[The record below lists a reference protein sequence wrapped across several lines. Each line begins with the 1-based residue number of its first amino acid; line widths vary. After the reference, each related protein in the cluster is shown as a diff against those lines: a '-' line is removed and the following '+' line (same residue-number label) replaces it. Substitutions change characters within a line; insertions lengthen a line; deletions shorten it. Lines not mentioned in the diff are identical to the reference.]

1 MTPRTIAFVSD
12 AVYPYNK
19 GGKETRLFEI
29 TTRLADR
36 GHDVHIYCMKWWPGK
51 ADRIENGVH
60 LHGICPYISL
70 YKGKIRSIKQGVL
83 FGLSCF
89 KLLFASFDSIDV
101 DHMPFFPLYSVRIV
115 CWLKGKKMNATW
127 HEVWGTEY
135 WKTYVGLYKGM
146 LAGLIESVSVKLPDT
161 ICAVSELTATRLK
174 KQLGYSNKLVVI
186 PNGIDLRGIT
196 SAKKSTQKSDII
208 FAGRLLAHKNV
219 DVLLEAIAELK
230 QTLPNIRAI
239 IVGEGPEK
247 TKLQKQVKTLHIE
260 KNVIFLPF
268 KDDIKDLY
276 GLIKASKV
284 FVLPSTRE
292 GFGLVVLEANAC
304 GIPVITIDHPDN
316 AAKDLIDGGN
326 GKVVKLNAENI
337 SQNIL
342 DQLSKSKFKQPK
354 KIFDFDWN
362 VLISKFEQVYH

>member
-1 MTPRTIAFVSD
+1 MTPRKIAFVSD
-12 AVYPYNK
+12 AIYPYNK

-29 TTRLADR
+29 TTRLAKN
-36 GHDVHIYCMKWWPGK
+36 GHDVHIYCMQWWQGK
-51 ADRIENGVH
+51 SDRIEHGVH
-60 LHGICPYISL
+60 LHGICPYIPL
-70 YKGKIRSIKQGVL
+70 YDGTRRSIKQGVL

-89 KLLFASFDSIDV
+89 KLLFTSFDVVDV

-135 WKTYVGLYKGM
+135 WKTYVGSYKGV
-146 LAGLIESVSVKLPDT
+146 LAGLIESISVKLPDT
-161 ICAVSELTATRLK
+161 ICAVSDLTATRLQ

-186 PNGIDLRGIT
+186 PNGIDLVEIT
-196 SAKKSTQKSDII
+196 ATKKSTQTSDVI

-230 QTLPNIRAI
+230 QTLLNIQAI

-247 TKLQKQVKTLHIE
+247 SALQTLAKTLKIE
-260 KNVIFLPF
+260 HNVTFLPF
-268 KDDIKDLY
+268 KDDIRELY
-276 GLIKASKV
+276 SLIKASKV

-316 AAKDLIDGGN
+316 AAKELIN
-326 GKVVKLNAENI
+326 GENGMIVKLSSSSIAQAVKSLLNAKA
-337 SQNIL
+337 L
-342 DQLSKSKFKQPK
+342 PKQTLEK
-354 KIFDFDWN
+354 YDWN
-362 VLISKFEQVYH
+362 SIILRFEEAY